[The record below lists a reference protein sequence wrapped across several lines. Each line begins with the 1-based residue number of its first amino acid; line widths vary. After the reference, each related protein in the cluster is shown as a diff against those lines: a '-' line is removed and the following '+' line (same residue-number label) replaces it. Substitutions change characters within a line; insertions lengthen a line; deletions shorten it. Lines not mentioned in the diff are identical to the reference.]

1 MSHSVLI
8 EDRENPPQPLLKPA
22 SRNILCQQRVEVKE
36 KPEGSE
42 RAQIK
47 PPGAV
52 ACRVFSACDAVT

>member
-1 MSHSVLI
+1 MSQPVLI
-8 EDRENPPQPLLKPA
+8 EDRENPPQPLSKPA

-47 PPGAV
+47 PPAAV
-52 ACRVFSACDAVT
+52 AC